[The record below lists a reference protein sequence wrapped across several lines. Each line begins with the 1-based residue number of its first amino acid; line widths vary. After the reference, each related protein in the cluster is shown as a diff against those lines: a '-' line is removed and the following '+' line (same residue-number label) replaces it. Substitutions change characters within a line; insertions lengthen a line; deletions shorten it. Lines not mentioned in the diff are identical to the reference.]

1 MKIHVIQ
8 SGECRVPE
16 NLLDCH
22 SGMRR
27 VTVPVYSLAAHHP
40 SAGLILID
48 TGHTSRFTAVTKQ
61 LPGCTYRWITQ
72 LQSGPHQ
79 PVAKQLEGL
88 TPTHIVLSHLHADH
102 VAGLSDFPSCPIWGL
117 RELLSVVERW
127 KKTCIG
133 SLKKGYLPELLPHG
147 FRPRFRSVTPHPL
160 TWKYRRHFPAGRDLF
175 NDGRITIIPLPGH
188 ASGHSG
194 VMLSG
199 TNAGDVLYISDAVW
213 SIKALTGNQTPS
225 SVAMRLNEAIPYKQT
240 MQTLK
245 NFMKEFPDV
254 IVLPAHCDTS
264 GSQLRH
270 KLSTN
275 RAE

>member
-1 MKIHVIQ
+1 
-8 SGECRVPE
+8 
-16 NLLDCH
+16 
-22 SGMRR
+22 
-27 VTVPVYSLAAHHP
+27 
-40 SAGLILID
+40 
-48 TGHTSRFTAVTKQ
+48 
-61 LPGCTYRWITQ
+61 
-72 LQSGPHQ
+72 
-79 PVAKQLEGL
+79 
-88 TPTHIVLSHLHADH
+88 
-102 VAGLSDFPSCPIWGL
+102 
-117 RELLSVVERW
+117 
-127 KKTCIG
+127 
-133 SLKKGYLPELLPHG
+133 
-147 FRPRFRSVTPHPL
+147 
-160 TWKYRRHFPAGRDLF
+160 
-175 NDGRITIIPLPGH
+175 
-188 ASGHSG
+188 
-194 VMLSG
+194 MLSG